1 MGFYCSRR
9 DTTKTQAQMK
19 MKRRILHMDTICL
32 TSLRILQP
40 FNFENCSLIA
50 KVLSH
55 FAIDR
60 PKFALRD
67 FKSCTPTEKRI
78 C

>member
-1 MGFYCSRR
+1 
-9 DTTKTQAQMK
+9 
-19 MKRRILHMDTICL
+19 MDTICL
-32 TSLRILQP
+32 TSLRIPQP

-55 FAIDR
+55 LAIDR